1 MHRFYR
7 LSLTLAAA
15 LLLLAL
21 AGCVTAPKHLAFN
34 REAAVGT
41 KRVVVLTMRH
51 ADINLFIV
59 NNPALNFG
67 LIGLAIEEAN
77 RQPKVRWLKDEV
89 AKSGF
94 DYLVEFRSALTEAMA
109 AKGYELRWSDPVQ
122 QPENAKD
129 VARENF
135 GLRKSYVGVAD
146 VDAQLDLNFGFIGYA
161 AAGSSSDAPYRP
173 TVVVSA
179 RMVSADGKRVLFEDL
194 IEYNAVFPNQS
205 SPITIEPDD
214 HYRYP
219 EFNAL
224 QAAGPEAINGLRV
237 AFGRTATELAKQF

>member
-1 MHRFYR
+1 MHRFFLLPR
-7 LSLTLAAA
+7 TLCAA
-15 LLLLAL
+15 LFLFAL
-21 AGCVTAPKHLAFN
+21 AGCVSAPKHLAFN
-34 REAAVGT
+34 READSGA

-51 ADINLFIV
+51 SDIDLFIV

-77 RQPKVRWLKDEV
+77 RQPKAHWLKDEV
-89 AKSGF
+89 TKSRF
-94 DYLVEFRSALTEAMA
+94 DYLGEFRSALTEAMA

-122 QPENAKD
+122 LPEKAKD
-129 VARENF
+129 VARENY
-135 GLRKSYVGVAD
+135 GLRKTYASVIDA
-146 VDAQLDLNFGFIGYA
+146 DAQLDINFGFIGYA

-173 TVVVSA
+173 TVVLSA

-194 IEYNAVFPNQS
+194 IEYNPVFPNQS

-214 HYRYP
+214 QYRYP

-224 QAAGPEAINGLRV
+224 QAAGPQAVKGLQV
-237 AFGRTATELAKQF
+237 AFNRTAAELAKQF

>member
-1 MHRFYR
+1 MHRLFH
-7 LSLTLAAA
+7 LSRKFCAT
-15 LLLLAL
+15 LLLLVL

-34 REAAVGT
+34 RDADVGA

-51 ADINLFIV
+51 SDIDLFIV

-77 RQPKVRWLKDEV
+77 RLPKAHWLKDEV
-89 AKSGF
+89 AKNHF
-94 DYLVEFRSALTEAMA
+94 DYLTEFRSALTEAMS

-122 QPENAKD
+122 QPEKAKD
-129 VARENF
+129 VARENY
-135 GLRKSYVGVAD
+135 GLRKTYAGIAD
-146 VDAQLDLNFGFIGYA
+146 VDAQLDINFGFIGYA

-173 TVVVSA
+173 TVVLSA

-194 IEYNAVFPNQS
+194 IEYNVVFPNQS
-205 SPITIEPDD
+205 SPISIEPDD

-224 QAAGPEAINGLRV
+224 QAAGPEAVKGLQV
-237 AFGRTATELAKQF
+237 AFNKTAAELARQF

>member
-1 MHRFYR
+1 MHRFFLLFCK
-7 LSLTLAAA
+7 LSAA

-34 REAAVGT
+34 READQGA
-41 KRVVVLTMRH
+41 KRVLVLTMRH
-51 ADINLFIV
+51 SDIDLIIV

-77 RQPKVRWLKDEV
+77 RLPKAHWLKDEV
-89 AKSGF
+89 AKNHF
-94 DYLVEFRSALTEAMA
+94 DYLGEFRSKLTEAMA

-122 QPENAKD
+122 QAEKTKD
-129 VARENF
+129 VAREDF
-135 GLRKSYVGVAD
+135 GLRKSYAGVAD
-146 VDAQLDLNFGFIGYA
+146 ADAQLDVNFGFIGYA

-173 TVVVSA
+173 TVVLSA

-194 IEYNAVFPNQS
+194 IEYNPVFPNQS

-224 QAAGPEAINGLRV
+224 QAAGPDAVKGLQV
-237 AFGRTATELAKQF
+237 AFAGTAAELAKQF

>member
-1 MHRFYR
+1 MRRFLQ
-7 LSLTLAAA
+7 LSCKLST

-34 REAAVGT
+34 READSGA

-51 ADINLFIV
+51 SDIDLFIV

-77 RQPKVRWLKDEV
+77 RQPKAHWLKDQV
-89 AKSGF
+89 IKDHF
-94 DYLVEFRSALTEAMA
+94 DYLGEFRSALTAAMA
-109 AKGYELRWSDPVQ
+109 AKGYELRWSDPMQ
-122 QPENAKD
+122 QPEKAKD
-129 VARENF
+129 VPRENY
-135 GLRKSYVGVAD
+135 GLRKSYPAIAD
-146 VDAQLDLNFGFIGYA
+146 ADAQLDVNFGFIGYA

-173 TVVVSA
+173 TVVLTA

-194 IEYNAVFPNQS
+194 IEYNPVFPNQS

-214 HYRYP
+214 RYRYP

-224 QAAGPEAINGLRV
+224 QAAGSEAVKGLHE
-237 AFGRTATELAKQF
+237 AFDKTAEELAKQF